1 LIEIE
6 EKMEFRSSFNFVPER
21 YDVSSDLRRYLVEKG
36 FEVGVHGLKHDG
48 KLFLSKKGFQT
59 QAVRIRHY
67 LKEWKSFGF
76 VSPSTHRNL
85 DWISELKVRHDTS
98 TFDTDPFEP
107 QPDGAGTIFPF
118 WVSSNNSSNSTNPS
132 NPITSSNPELVTRN
146 SKSEFGC
153 SELVTRNPKPATCN
167 DSLTQHLTLSTHH
180 SESHLH
186 PPTKLDPSNS
196 INPSNSTNP
205 INPSNSNNC
214 STTAHINS
222 TTQATQ

>member
-1 LIEIE
+1 LVELE
-6 EKMEFRSSFNFVPER
+6 EKMGFRSSFNFVPER
-21 YDVSSDLRRYLVEKG
+21 YKVSGELRELLVEKG
-36 FEVGVHGLKHDG
+36 FEVCVHGLKHDG
-48 KLFLSKKGFQT
+48 KLFFSKKIFLE
-59 QAVRIRHY
+59 QAERINHY
-67 LKEWKSFGF
+67 LKEWKSVGF
-76 VSPSTHRNL
+76 VSPSMHQNL
-85 DWISELKVRHDTS
+85 DWISKLDIKHDSS
-98 TFDTDPFEP
+98 TFDSDPFEP

-146 SKSEFGC
+146 SK
-153 SELVTRNPKPATCN
+153 PATCN
-167 DSLTQHLTLSTHH
+167 HSLTQHLTLSTQH